1 MEWLIAILLGFIVG
15 KYFSL
20 IFLFV
25 VSGISVIVSLAMI
38 FSRENQGLGSLI
50 VMGMVSLT
58 ALMNAVM
65 WTTYYI
71 TTHQTWIGHFLH
83 KFILR

>member
-20 IFLFV
+20 IFLIV
-25 VSGISVIVSLAMI
+25 VSGVSVIASLAMI

-65 WTTYYI
+65 WATYYI